1 MCVYV
6 CHLYSHIRSE
16 SAKLI
21 SKSDHVPNSGRVAGS
36 GLRVRARE
44 TTTEVW
50 SCLTMSCERCFSFFF
65 FWFAVAASKAR
76 RMGEGKRCMASVL
89 GIDAAFL
96 QSTGRLHDFL
106 VEAVA

>member
-21 SKSDHVPNSGRVAGS
+21 TKSDHVPNSGRVAGS

-50 SCLTMSCERCFSFFF
+50 SCLTMSCEHCFSFFF
-65 FWFAVAASKAR
+65 FGLLLQQAR
-76 RMGEGKRCMASVL
+76 QEERGGGEKMYGFGA
-89 GIDAAFL
+89 GD
-96 QSTGRLHDFL
+96 
-106 VEAVA
+106 